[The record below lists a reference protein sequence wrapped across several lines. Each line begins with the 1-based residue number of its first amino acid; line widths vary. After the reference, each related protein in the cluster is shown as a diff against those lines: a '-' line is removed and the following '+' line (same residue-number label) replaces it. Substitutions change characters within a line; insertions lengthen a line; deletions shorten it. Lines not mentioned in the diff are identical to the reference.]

1 MNKQKILLSVVVL
14 VLILIGSG
22 LVAGIKARAD
32 LKVKYPPTGEMVDV
46 GGYRLHLY
54 CQGTGSPTVV
64 IEAGQGDFGLSWS
77 LVQPELAQTS
87 HVCVYDRAGL
97 GWSDPSPRPR
107 TLETMVDE
115 LYTLLT
121 NAGIPGPYVLVGHSL
136 GGMAVRLYAH
146 HYPQDVAGMV
156 LVDSSHEEQFAP
168 EPIQKALRQ
177 MTRLMPLVYGYMR
190 TVVGS
195 GAAAL
200 MPALLPDPAGVQAL
214 LPLLPPQS
222 AEIYRSLI
230 VSDPK
235 LLAAASGELQALP
248 ESQAQMRAAQITSLG
263 DIPLIVLRHG
273 KTQPMM
279 ATAEVAQLLE
289 ETFVQLQNEMAALS
303 SNGRVVVAEQSGHV
317 IHIEQPGLVIE
328 AVQQVLAEVRN

>member
-1 MNKQKILLSVVVL
+1 MKKQKVLLSVVVL
-14 VLILIGSG
+14 VFILIGSG
-22 LVAGIKARAD
+22 LVAGTKARAD
-32 LKVKYPPTGEMVDV
+32 LKVKYPPIGEMVDV

-87 HVCVYDRAGL
+87 RVCVYDRAGL

-115 LYTLLT
+115 LHTLLT

-146 HYPQDVAGMV
+146 HYSQDVAAMV
-156 LVDSSHEEQFAP
+156 LVDSSHEDQFAP

-177 MTRLMPLVYGYMR
+177 MTRLMPLMYGYMQ

-273 KTQPMM
+273 QTQPMM

-317 IHIEQPGLVIE
+317 IHIEQPDLVIE